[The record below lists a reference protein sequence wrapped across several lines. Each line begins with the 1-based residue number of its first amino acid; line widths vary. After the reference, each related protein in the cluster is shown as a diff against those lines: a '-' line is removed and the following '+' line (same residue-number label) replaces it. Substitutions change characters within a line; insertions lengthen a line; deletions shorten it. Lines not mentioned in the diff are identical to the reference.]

1 MALTNSE
8 RQRLY
13 RERRLGVGGKHERV
27 SCLVSIATKR
37 NLERLAFHFNNTIT
51 DTIEK
56 LINERASDV
65 LSQLDE
71 DGQQQ
76 FFSQVFI
83 ADDSP

>member
-13 RERRLGVGGKHERV
+13 RNRRLGAGGKHERI

-51 DTIEK
+51 GTIET
-56 LINERASDV
+56 LINERTNSV

-71 DGQQQ
+71 NGQQW
-76 FFSQVFI
+76 FLSQGFVS
-83 ADDSP
+83 DDV